1 MDGARR
7 EKSVKH
13 IIVSKIIKV
22 CWADVVPE
30 HSVKHI
36 DLVQKKELFAYGGLA
51 DNAAG
56 IRSSSALRNAC
67 VSWAV
72 EFGGARRAEPEEGP
86 QGPDAADNRLLGV
99 GRAPP
104 CLGTKYL

>member
-1 MDGARR
+1 LVRGSAGPAR
-7 EKSVKH
+7 
-13 IIVSKIIKV
+13 
-22 CWADVVPE
+22 
-30 HSVKHI
+30 
-36 DLVQKKELFAYGGLA
+36 ELRIRVFEITNPRRAGGLSY
-51 DNAAG
+51 NAAG